1 MRKVL
6 VTFVLAVSVATLA
19 LAPTLLSAQAA
30 SPDQSQP
37 AGAGT
42 KVIKD
47 PAEFNAYM
55 TAYNMTDPAQKAAAM
70 EAFVKQYP
78 QSIVLSEALDAAM
91 AAYLQVGNQ
100 AKVEEIAKHIL
111 SLNPN
116 SVRALAIVTSIDRG
130 PATGGNAAALKE
142 SCAYAQTGLQQLANW
157 QKPEGVDDASF
168 AKMRDQ
174 VTDIF
179 NGMAGFCALQ
189 AKDNAKA
196 REYYLKALKIDPT
209 NFLDVYGLAVASL
222 ETNPID
228 KTGLWYIAKAY
239 NLSAAANKPGIAA
252 YGKSKYKKYH
262 GGEDGW
268 NELLASSAT
277 QTTIPADFDVK
288 PAATP
293 QELACK
299 AVQDNDPATLSFSDW
314 EYILQY
320 RDAGPQCNKDA
331 AEKVWQA
338 IVNKQKDPK
347 GDPAKLKIP
356 VLVVAAAPAGD
367 SLDVAI
373 TDENQQAKPPKADL
387 HVVMEKPLTKPP
399 AVGSTIDV
407 IGTIS
412 AYTPSPFMFTMTD
425 AELPAAAKPPV
436 HKPTPAHRPGGA
448 HQK

>member
-6 VTFVLAVSVATLA
+6 VTFVFAANVAIVA
-19 LAPTLLSAQAA
+19 LAPTRLSAQAA

-37 AGAGT
+37 TGT
-42 KVIKD
+42 GQKVIKD

-55 TAYNMTDPAQKAAAM
+55 TAYNMTDCAQKAAAM
-70 EAFVKQYP
+70 EAFTKQYP
-78 QSIVLSEALDAAM
+78 ESIVLAEALEQSM
-91 AAYLQVGNQ
+91 ACYLQVNNQ
-100 AKVEEIAKHIL
+100 AKVEEVAKRIL
-111 SLNPN
+111 TLNPN
-116 SVRALAIVTSIDRG
+116 SVRALAVITTIDRG
-130 PATGGNAAALKE
+130 QATGGNAAALKE
-142 SCAYAQTGLQQLANW
+142 GCAYALTGLQQLANW
-157 QKPEGVDDASF
+157 QKAEGIDDATF

-174 VTDIF
+174 AADIF

-189 AKDNAKA
+189 AKDNVKA
-196 REYYLKALKIDPT
+196 REYYVKALKIDPT
-209 NFLDVYGLAVASL
+209 SFQDVYQLAIASL

-228 KTGLWYIAKAY
+228 KNGLWYIAKAY
-239 NLSAAANKPGIAA
+239 NLSAPANKAQIGA
-252 YGKSKYKKYH
+252 YGKAKYKKYH

-268 NELLASSAT
+268 NELLASSAS
-277 QTTIPADFDVK
+277 QPNLPADFDVK

-356 VLVVAAAPAGD
+356 VLVVAASPAGD

-373 TDENQQAKPPKADL
+373 TDENQAAKPPKADL

-425 AELPAAAKPPV
+425 GDLPAAAKPPV
-436 HKPTPAHRPGGA
+436 HKPTPAHRPGI
-448 HQK
+448 K

>member
-19 LAPTLLSAQAA
+19 LAPTGLWAQAA

-37 AGAGT
+37 TGT
-42 KVIKD
+42 GQKVIKD

-70 EAFVKQYP
+70 EAFTKQYP
-78 QSIVLSEALDAAM
+78 ESIVLSEALDQAM
-91 AAYLQVGNQ
+91 ASYLQAQNPP
-100 AKVEEIAKHIL
+100 KVEEIAKHIL

-130 PATGGNAAALKE
+130 PATSGKAPAALKE
-142 SCAYAQTGLQQLANW
+142 GCASAQTGLQQLANW
-157 QKPEGVDDASF
+157 QKPEGVDDATF

-189 AKDNAKA
+189 SKDNAKA
-196 REYYLKALKIDPT
+196 REYYVKALKIDPT
-209 NFLDVYGLAVASL
+209 NFLDVYGLSLAIL

-228 KTGLWYIAKAY
+228 KTGLWYIARAY
-239 NLSAAANKPGIAA
+239 NLSAAENKPGIAV

-268 NELLASSAT
+268 NELLASAAT
-277 QTTIPADFDVK
+277 QATIPADFDVK

-299 AVQDNDPATLSFSDW
+299 VVQDNDPATLSFSDW

-320 RDAGPQCNKDA
+320 RDAGPACNKEA
-331 AEKVWQA
+331 ADKVWQA

-399 AVGSTIDV
+399 AVGSTIDI

-425 AELPAAAKPPV
+425 GELPAAKTPV